1 MIPRLFRFSVKF
13 FPIGLVILCCSI
25 FSSFMYG
32 QSSEDA
38 YMDNIIPPPPNAYS
52 FVKYIN
58 HPISHNTGV
67 PEVSLPLFSWSNHSG
82 LGLDLSL
89 NYHLGGIKV
98 EEIASN
104 VGLGWSLQGL
114 GVITRSIRGLPD
126 DANFGFINTEDLP
139 NYHTD
144 EYDGDFPQFNSFNG
158 DNPFYLLSGMG
169 LTPNSDYHLLH
180 KLFRNFHDA
189 QQDVFYLSAA
199 GISLKFYIGKDK
211 SILFEEYNNV
221 IINPMFNS

>member
-52 FVKYIN
+52 FVKYID

-114 GVITRSIRGLPD
+114 GVITRSIRGYAD
-126 DANFGFINTEDLP
+126 DWISGFIHTPVFPD
-139 NYHTD
+139 YHTD
-144 EYDGDFPQFNSFNG
+144 QYDGDFLKVGNSYS
-158 DNPFYLLSGMG
+158 PSYVLSGKNGADFG
-169 LTPNSDYHLLH
+169 LL
-180 KLFRNFHDA
+180 RNLAVNWKDG
-189 QQDVFYLSAA
+189 QQDVFY
-199 GISLKFYIGKDK
+199 
-211 SILFEEYNNV
+211 
-221 IINPMFNS
+221 